1 MKACDHSVRK
11 GLPAILLMAGLLAAC
26 GNEAA
31 DDVTDPMSGE
41 ETPTVLPAGEA
52 IAGAKVA
59 TLDPATMV
67 DAEIQT
73 VLGGPP
79 RCVFR
84 YTSFGK
90 PVLALGGGA
99 DGAPAAAVVKLNGH
113 LIQLPAMASDAR
125 IDMAA
130 DPVRL
135 TLSPSLEAGEEEATL
150 LFEIGQDMRVGYRGY
165 SDCD

>member
-99 DGAPAAAVVKLNGH
+99 DGAPAAGH
-113 LIQLPAMASDAR
+113 RLGRTHRHGRRSRPSH
-125 IDMAA
+125 
-130 DPVRL
+130 PVAQPRSGRRGSHPPLRDRPGHAGRLSRLFGLRL
-135 TLSPSLEAGEEEATL
+135 TVGKRLE
-150 LFEIGQDMRVGYRGY
+150 FF
-165 SDCD
+165 